1 MGSTGFHPHA
11 HAIVADG
18 LFRPTGTF
26 SCQPK
31 TNPKEL
37 DEIFRSKVPAMLSA
51 VARFPR
57 SFGNRR

>member
-1 MGSTGFHPHA
+1 MGSTGFQPHL

-37 DEIFRSKVPAMLSA
+37 DEIFRFKVLAMLSA
-51 VARFPR
+51 TARFPS
-57 SFGNRR
+57 SFGDRR